1 MKRDDMYRFCLQFG
15 TDSEDEIRVGEFL
28 ESLGRKKSAIV
39 VNALVEYLDNHPEL
53 GSGKDRSQVK
63 ISTVT
68 IDALEERIRRLIE
81 ERLAGIESSSIL
93 SHAAH
98 RAPSEQAKEV
108 SQDIV
113 DMLDDLDLFNM

>member
-28 ESLGRKKSAIV
+28 ESLGRKKSAVV
-39 VNALVEYLDNHPEL
+39 VNALIEYLDNHPEL
-53 GSGKDRSQVK
+53 ASGKASRHVK

-68 IDALEERIRRLIE
+68 IDALEEHIRRLIE
-81 ERLAGIESSSIL
+81 ERLAGIDL

-98 RAPSEQAKEV
+98 GAPSEQAKEV

>member
-1 MKRDDMYRFCLQFG
+1 MKREDMYRFCLQFG

-28 ESLGRKKSAIV
+28 ESLGRKKSTVV
-39 VNALVEYLDNHPEL
+39 VNALIEYLDNHPEFA
-53 GSGKDRSQVK
+53 SGKDRCHVK

-68 IDALEERIRRLIE
+68 IDALEAHIRRLIE
-81 ERLAGIESSSIL
+81 ERFSGIDL
-93 SHAAH
+93 NRAASVV
-98 RAPSEQAKEV
+98 PSEQAKEV

>member
-28 ESLGRKKSAIV
+28 ESLGRKKSAVV
-39 VNALVEYLDNHPEL
+39 VNALIDYLDNHPEL
-53 GSGKDRSQVK
+53 ASGKDRSHVK

-68 IDALEERIRRLIE
+68 IDALEEHIRRLIE
-81 ERLAGIESSSIL
+81 ERLAGIDL

-98 RAPSEQAKEV
+98 SAPSEQAKEV